1 MQAYIA
7 DLLAGKEGPREK
19 NYNMRWVAAMVGDIH
34 RLLCRGGIF
43 MYPFDNRD
51 PSKPGKLRLLYEA
64 NPMAFLM
71 EQAGGK
77 AETGEGRILEVMP
90 EEIHQRV
97 PCIIGSSEEVDM
109 CLSYAQKA

>member
-1 MQAYIA
+1 
-7 DLLAGKEGPREK
+7 
-19 NYNMRWVAAMVGDIH
+19 
-34 RLLCRGGIF
+34 

-77 AETGEGRILEVMP
+77 AETGNGRILEVMP
-90 EEIHQRV
+90 KEIHQRV
-97 PCIIGSSEEVDM
+97 PCIIGSSEEVEI
-109 CLSYAQKA
+109 CVSYAEKAK